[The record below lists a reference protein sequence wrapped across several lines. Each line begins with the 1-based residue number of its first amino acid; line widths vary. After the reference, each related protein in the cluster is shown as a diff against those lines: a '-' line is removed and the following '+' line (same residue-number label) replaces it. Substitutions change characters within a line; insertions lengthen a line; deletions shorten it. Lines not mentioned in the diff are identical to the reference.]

1 MYNIFYRDS
10 HLGSRMSGPKKVI
23 ENLVRTFEDFDVP
36 FTLNIE
42 KYERTIFLH
51 WDDYHY
57 PKYQK
62 LKNKKNLLVGPQAW
76 PFDPVFQKLQEYK
89 SILAPSWWVDYKL
102 RRHFNKNEVSI
113 WPVGIYPPEINNT
126 PSVDV
131 LIYYKNRPIEDY
143 HYMVEILQKRG
154 CSAIALEYGGYS
166 QDNFR
171 DALSAVKFCV
181 IIDNTESQGI
191 AIQEMMACGKP
202 LFVWDQTIWDHM
214 GPEYSVP
221 ASSVPY
227 WSDRCGELVSKKEL
241 IESKFDTFL
250 SRLNDYDP
258 VSFYEENLTPQKSLE
273 VLNRIYEN

>member
-36 FTLNIE
+36 FSINE
-42 KYERTIFLH
+42 EVYDRTIFLH

-62 LKNKKNLLVGPQAW
+62 LKRKDNLLVGPQAW
-76 PFDPVFQKLQEYK
+76 PFDPVFEKLDEYK
-89 SILAPSWWVDYKL
+89 TILVPSWWVDYKL
-102 RRHFNKNEVSI
+102 RRHFHKNEVTI
-113 WPVGIYPPEINNT
+113 WPVGIYPPKISGT
-126 PSVDV
+126 PNIDF

-143 HYMVEILQKRG
+143 QYITNLLERRRLTSISLQ
-154 CSAIALEYGGYS
+154 YGSYT
-166 QDNFR
+166 QDDFR
-171 DALSAVKFCV
+171 NALSSVKSCIV
-181 IIDNTESQGI
+181 VDNTESQGI

-202 LFVWDQTIWDHM
+202 LFVWDQTVWDHM

-227 WSDRCGELVSKKEL
+227 WSNECGELVPKKNL
-241 IESKFDTFL
+241 LESSLDTFI

-258 VSFYEENLTPQKSLE
+258 LSFYERTLTPKKSLE
-273 VLNRIYEN
+273 ILNGIYGN